1 MKSPQSRAR
10 FSRCGPCRPST
21 KRMSSSGTRTRRAG
35 ERASESRAAS
45 SLPRCAQVPRYTHCV
60 SPRLARRTPAAVAA
74 PACRS
79 KDRSALWPRA
89 APDGLVDG
97 RALALI
103 DRRRIPPET
112 EPAQVL
118 DRLPGKA
125 ARAAGRVEILN
136 AQQKPPAR
144 MARGQIGQQ
153 RAQQVAQVQPSAGV
167 GAKRPVTSGYIHSP
181 SSCFMSLEC
190 LLY

>member
-1 MKSPQSRAR
+1 M
-10 FSRCGPCRPST
+10 
-21 KRMSSSGTRTRRAG
+21 RAG
-35 ERASESRAAS
+35 SAVYP
-45 SLPRCAQVPRYTHCV
+45 LCIAQIGRGG
-60 SPRLARRTPAAVAA
+60 RLLLQLR
-74 PACRS
+74 
-79 KDRSALWPRA
+79 PRA
-89 APDGLVDG
+89 EARIDQPFGLEPLQMELVDG

-125 ARAAGRVEILN
+125 ARAAGRVKILN

-153 RAQQVAQVQPSAGV
+153 RAQQVAQVQPSAGRGGEAPGHV
-167 GAKRPVTSGYIHSP
+167 RVHPFTFVLFHVFGISIILNRAKEYNRTCAPGRQAENQYHVIQLF
-181 SSCFMSLEC
+181 SSESS
-190 LLY
+190 